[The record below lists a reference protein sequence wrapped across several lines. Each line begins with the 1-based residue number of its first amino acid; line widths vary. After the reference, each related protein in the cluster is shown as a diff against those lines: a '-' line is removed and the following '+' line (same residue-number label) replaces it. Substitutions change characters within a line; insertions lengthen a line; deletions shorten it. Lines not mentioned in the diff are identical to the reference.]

1 MKTDCSGVA
10 LLIRRLC
17 VVILGL
23 IMIAM
28 TANAFSEDVQAS
40 IEAGMDGHLSQ
51 SIVIEE
57 LIQTINRNLNR

>member
-10 LLIRRLC
+10 LLIRRLY

-40 IEAGMDGHLSQ
+40 IEAGMDGHLSKP
-51 SIVIEE
+51 IVIEE